1 MAQIV
6 QMSEEDEG
14 ARILQGIPP
23 DELASFLQRREKVRG
38 TNISEKTLLATD
50 YLNHFNEIVML
61 IEMVPDMTMM
71 LEECYIWEPKGYQQH
86 FLESGFSDKELAV
99 AAYEYVPTK
108 FRRPF
113 EDTIIQMQLVV
124 SATIQRL
131 AVAVEVDDMELVRTE
146 SQVAVA
152 MIHKI
157 IQVANGIIHGT
168 AGTMDQE
175 DIDIYLGSS

>member
-1 MAQIV
+1 MTDA
-6 QMSEEDEG
+6 ELD
-14 ARILQGIPP
+14 AKILDGVSPVEM
-23 DELASFLQRREKVRG
+23 DVFLEWRRKVRG

-71 LEECYIWEPKGYQQH
+71 LDECYLWEPKSYQQH
-86 FLESGFSDKELAV
+86 FQESGFSDKELAI
-99 AAYEYVPTK
+99 AAYEHVPAK

-113 EDTIIQMQLVV
+113 EETILQMQLVV
-124 SATIQRL
+124 SATIQRMAAAIETGNMDQL
-131 AVAVEVDDMELVRTE
+131 RLDC
-146 SQVAVA
+146 QVSVA

-168 AGTMDQE
+168 AGMMDQDE
-175 DIDIYLGSS
+175 IDVYLGSS

>member
-1 MAQIV
+1 MDPELDAKII
-6 QMSEEDEG
+6 E
-14 ARILQGIPP
+14 GIPEH
-23 DELASFLQRREKVRG
+23 ELEIFLRWREKVRG

-71 LEECYIWEPKGYQQH
+71 LDECYLWEPKSYQRH
-86 FLESGFSDKELAV
+86 FEESGFSDKALAI
-99 AAYEYVPTK
+99 AAYEHVPSK

-113 EDTIIQMQLVV
+113 EDTILQMQLVV
-124 SATIQRL
+124 SATIQRMAAAIEAENMDQL
-131 AVAVEVDDMELVRTE
+131 RLDC
-146 SQVAVA
+146 QVSVA

-168 AGTMDQE
+168 AGVMDQDE
-175 DIDIYLGSS
+175 IDLYLGTV